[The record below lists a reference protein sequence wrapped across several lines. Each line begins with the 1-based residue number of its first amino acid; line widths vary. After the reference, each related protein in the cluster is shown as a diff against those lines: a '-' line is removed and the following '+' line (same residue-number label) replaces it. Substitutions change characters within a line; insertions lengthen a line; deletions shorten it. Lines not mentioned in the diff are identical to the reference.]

1 MQAAP
6 VSLEK
11 NFQSFVETKKEGMG
25 LDCIKKVTK
34 TNYIKKIIYIYIY
47 LDFPGG
53 PVVKSPSA
61 NAENTDLIPGPG
73 RSHMPWGN

>member
-47 LDFPGG
+47 IYIWTSL
-53 PVVKSPSA
+53 VVQ
-61 NAENTDLIPGPG
+61 
-73 RSHMPWGN
+73 W